1 MKFAEI
7 AGLSEKELKKKSV
20 ELRQQLFEARMK
32 NALGQ
37 LANPMVIR
45 QARRDIARL
54 QTALRVKAS
63 KGTSKG

>member
-7 AGLSEKELKKKSV
+7 EGLSEKELRKKSS
-20 ELRQQLFEARMK
+20 EMRRELFEARMK

-45 QARRDIARL
+45 ETRRNIARL
-54 QTALRVKAS
+54 QTALSKKAA

>member
-7 AGLSEKELKKKSV
+7 AGLSEKELMKKST

-45 QARRDIARL
+45 HARRDIARL
-54 QTALRVKAS
+54 QTALRAKAAKGAS
-63 KGTSKG
+63 KG

>member
-7 AGLSEKELKKKSV
+7 AGLSEKELKKKTT
-20 ELRQQLFEARMK
+20 ELRKQMFEARMK

-37 LANPMVIR
+37 MANPMVIR
-45 QARRDIARL
+45 EARRNIARL
-54 QTALRVKAS
+54 QTALRMKA